1 MLPIRED
8 QVVDYTCRVTSIIGL
23 ILTLTVGSAFAQA
36 GPAANSRY
44 VIKGDTVYDKQTN
57 LSWQRCSVGQRW
69 VEGTGCVGD
78 ARTFDFRTAQQQA
91 SGTWRLP
98 TKDELPTLV
107 DLDRKA
113 KQIKPMIDV
122 VAFPDMAR
130 ERLWYWT
137 STPAGESGGWYVC
150 FGDGDLFHGYYETRS
165 FAVRLVR
172 RGQ

>member
-1 MLPIRED
+1 MGI
-8 QVVDYTCRVTSIIGL
+8 TCRGTSIILGL
-23 ILTLTVGSAFAQA
+23 ILTLIVGSAFAQA

-44 VIKGDTVYDKQTN
+44 VIKGDTVYDKETN

-69 VEGTGCVGD
+69 VDGTGCVGMVK
-78 ARTFDFRTAQQQA
+78 TFDFHAAQQQG
-91 SGTWRLP
+91 SGTWRVP

-107 DLDRKA
+107 DLNRKA
-113 KQIKPMIDV
+113 QEKKPMIDE
-122 VAFPDMAR
+122 VAFPDTDPKK
-130 ERLWYWT
+130 LWYWT

-150 FGDGDLFHGYYETRS
+150 FGDGDLFNGYYEKRP